1 MDIDKNGILSKA
13 EVKSCLLAS
22 GFDKKFV
29 KKFLSTFDADGDGN
43 ITEDEYL
50 RVVCTVPRREKQL
63 AFWKSVFDDVD
74 KDKSGKISCSEL
86 MILLKDMNFDCKL
99 SELQEWGGATVIID
113 KIGCVNKA
121 NGIFSDVAAYILLT
135 ADPKKKLA
143 AAIEKVV
150 TELTR
155 PKIISPDDSK
165 LITLSDPISRAR
177 MVSQK
182 YIKWMPH

>member
-99 SELQEWGGATVIID
+99 SELQEWVKRHDQDLDGEMNFEEFINLMNEG
-113 KIGCVNKA
+113 
-121 NGIFSDVAAYILLT
+121 
-135 ADPKKKLA
+135 P
-143 AAIEKVV
+143 
-150 TELTR
+150 
-155 PKIISPDDSK
+155 
-165 LITLSDPISRAR
+165 
-177 MVSQK
+177 M
-182 YIKWMPH
+182 